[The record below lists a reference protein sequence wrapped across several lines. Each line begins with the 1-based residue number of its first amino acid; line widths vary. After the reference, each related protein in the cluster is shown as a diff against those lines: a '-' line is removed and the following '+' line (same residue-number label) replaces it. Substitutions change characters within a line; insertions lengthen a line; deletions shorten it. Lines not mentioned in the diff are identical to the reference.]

1 MANGTRVKIITGVV
15 ILLAA
20 AFVLLAF
27 YMIPRIYNLSASV
40 DFTAGDGVYENP
52 LM

>member
-27 YMIPRIYNLSASV
+27 YMIPAFIICLPR
-40 DFTAGDGVYENP
+40 
-52 LM
+52 

>member
-27 YMIPRIYNLSASV
+27 YMIPRI
-40 DFTAGDGVYENP
+40 
-52 LM
+52 